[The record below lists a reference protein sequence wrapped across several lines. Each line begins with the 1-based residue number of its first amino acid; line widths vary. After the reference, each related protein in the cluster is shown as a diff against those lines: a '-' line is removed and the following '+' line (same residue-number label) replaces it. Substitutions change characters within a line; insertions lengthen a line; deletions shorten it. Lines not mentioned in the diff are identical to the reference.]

1 MKRRSEPDV
10 GRRFTTESLFT
21 FSSEFSD
28 RRRRKATNER
38 EKTYLDVSNDVESLK
53 YLTFFFNFRPINGK
67 HIPKIDHFD
76 CRHEKNV
83 EVEKTICKREIEQIC
98 FKRKISIFMIFSVI

>member
-53 YLTFFFNFRPINGK
+53 YLTFFFQFSTDQRKTYSENRSFRLSTREKCGGGK
-67 HIPKIDHFD
+67 NHL
-76 CRHEKNV
+76 
-83 EVEKTICKREIEQIC
+83 
-98 FKRKISIFMIFSVI
+98 